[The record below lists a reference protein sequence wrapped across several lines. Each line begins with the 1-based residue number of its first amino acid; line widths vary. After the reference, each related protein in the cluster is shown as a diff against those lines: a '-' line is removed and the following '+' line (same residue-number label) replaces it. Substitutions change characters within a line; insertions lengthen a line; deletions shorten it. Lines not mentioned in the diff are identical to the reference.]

1 MAASATSAAGGAL
14 DHDDTSGSPSRPQ
27 SDRRLPIVDFLAAV
41 DSKVIA
47 SLSSTPTASS
57 EDTTSIPPTSGQ
69 MGVSVDDGGEDRWGP
84 ARLSVLVAHM
94 HIAGCAP
101 SPELLA
107 ASERAL
113 AAYLGRAQSPSPVS
127 RRRASSRVESGG
139 GTSAETN
146 APAWSSSSSPELSPQ
161 LEGSREARLILLGLM
176 EMVSLPRGK
185 CGPTATLAATRLMDR
200 LQSLPPDVLLD
211 ALPSIGSI
219 TGFGFSSD
227 SGTVPL
233 RRGNTNQPS
242 VLLSSSSS
250 TASVEDPLAPFYSTM
265 GISPPPQRR
274 QGVSG
279 LRSDGLS
286 RSPATLP
293 AGGAQPPSAPPP
305 FPLSPRALV
314 SMLEMMAGWGHRP
327 SSPWLA
333 GLVSG
338 AVQRH
343 LKGEAPMEGIH
354 LLALLRVVALLQVC
368 ARLFISLLSP
378 EFHAFMRTL
387 SLYDSHLTQC
397 HFSLLLSPQA

>member
-14 DHDDTSGSPSRPQ
+14 GNDDTSRSPSRPQ
-27 SDRRLPIVDFLAAV
+27 SDHRLPIVGFLAVV
-41 DSKVIA
+41 DAKVVA
-47 SLSSTPTASS
+47 SLSPPPASS
-57 EDTTSIPPTSGQ
+57 EDTTRPPLTSGRQ
-69 MGVSVDDGGEDRWGP
+69 GASDDDGVSDGDGWGP

-113 AAYLGRAQSPSPVS
+113 AAHLGTAPSPSPAS
-127 RRRASSRVESGG
+127 RRRASSRLEP
-139 GTSAETN
+139 ETN
-146 APAWSSSSSPELSPQ
+146 APAWSLSMSFSSSPL
-161 LEGSREARLILLGLM
+161 LEASREARLILSGLM

-211 ALPSIGSI
+211 ALRAPSISSG
-219 TGFGFSSD
+219 TDFGVSSD
-227 SGTVPL
+227 SDTVPL
-233 RRGNTNQPS
+233 SVGSTGQPS
-242 VLLSSSSS
+242 AQPSSSSS
-250 TASVEDPLAPFYSTM
+250 SSMASAEDPLAPFYSTM

-274 QGVSG
+274 QGFSR

-293 AGGAQPPSAPPP
+293 AGGAQPLFVPPP
-305 FPLSPRALV
+305 LPPRALV
-314 SMLEMMAGWGHRP
+314 SMLEMMAGWGHWP
-327 SSPWLA
+327 SSHWLA

-343 LKGEAPMEGIH
+343 LKGEAPMAGIH
-354 LLALLRVVALLQVC
+354 LLALLRVVALLQVRVLAC
-368 ARLFISLLSP
+368 SSPFHQSFMLS
-378 EFHAFMRTL
+378 
-387 SLYDSHLTQC
+387 
-397 HFSLLLSPQA
+397 